1 MAPEWIHPAIELLD
15 EIIAQIE
22 AGTACEKIQQRLVDE
37 LRPLVVALAALDPRD

>member
-1 MAPEWIHPAIELLD
+1 MSQEWVHPAIELID

-22 AGTACEKIQQRLVDE
+22 AGTACEKIGQRLQDE